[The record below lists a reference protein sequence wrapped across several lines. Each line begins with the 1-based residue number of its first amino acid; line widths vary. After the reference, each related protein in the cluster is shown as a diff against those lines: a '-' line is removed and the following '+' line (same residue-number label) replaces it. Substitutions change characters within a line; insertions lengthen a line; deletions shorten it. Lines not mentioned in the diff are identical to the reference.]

1 MLDNLYG
8 YLDAGTGSAILT
20 LLIGGIAGIVVYIK
34 TFWEKFKYK
43 LTKKELVETINDN
56 YGENVT
62 KSTTIVSKSVLRRL
76 PIHTFLFSL
85 FPIMFFFQFNFYE
98 LIVEDLIFP
107 FFLSVSI
114 TFVSWIILRKFIGN
128 QRSGL
133 ILSLLIMCFINL
145 GNISIFLSDDPN
157 ESLQFLGQIHVL
169 GSILLIISIIGIIY
183 FLKTQTLD
191 DKTYIANIISMTIIG
206 FLIFNITTSS
216 ITMADDDSL
225 LKFSNIPIQISDVE
239 NKPNIYFIIL
249 DEYAGF
255 IQLKN
260 DFNFDNNDF
269 SIELEKRG
277 FFVPKESFSNYP
289 TTGLSVP
296 SMLGMTY
303 FDFIPENLGKDS
315 KNIRVVEKMTNE
327 NSVMKILQANDYK
340 ITTLDAGSSRT
351 ADTHLA
357 EVRLCNNVFDINPEL
372 RKNFAIVYV
381 PIVGL
386 RDIIFNEVIRDKLEC
401 SFSALIDFNEDSN
414 NPDFV
419 VAHLRLPHSPFIYDS
434 FGNSISINDMG
445 DKNAYLDQLKFANKK
460 TLEIIDSI
468 QARSSENVIIIVSD
482 HGYRYYI
489 NYENPTVDDYI
500 RGFNNLGA
508 YYLPGKEKHETISPV
523 NIFRIVFNSYLEMNY
538 EILDDRQIWHAPKK
552 PFDQNDVRDLIMD
565 YLENNHE

>member
-1 MLDNLYG
+1 ML
-8 YLDAGTGSAILT
+8 
-20 LLIGGIAGIVVYIK
+20 
-34 TFWEKFKYK
+34 
-43 LTKKELVETINDN
+43 
-56 YGENVT
+56 
-62 KSTTIVSKSVLRRL
+62 SKL

-98 LIVEDLIFP
+98 LIFEDLIFP
-107 FFLSVSI
+107 FFLSISI
-114 TFVSWIILRKFIGN
+114 TFFAWMILRKFIGS

-133 ILSLLIMCFINL
+133 IISLVVMCFINL
-145 GNISIFLSDDPN
+145 GNIGMFFSDSPN
-157 ESLQFLGQIHVL
+157 ETLQFLGQVHIL
-169 GSILLIISIIGIIY
+169 GSILLILSIIGIIY

-191 DKTYIANIISMTIIG
+191 DKTSISNVIAMTIIG
-206 FLIFNITTSS
+206 FLIFNITTIS
-216 ITMADDDSL
+216 ITTAEDDSL
-225 LKFSNIPIQISDVE
+225 LEFYNIPIQISDVE

-255 IQLKN
+255 TQLKN
-260 DFNFDNNDF
+260 DFNFDNSNF
-269 SIELEKRG
+269 KAELEKRD
-277 FFVPKESFSNYP
+277 FFVDKNSLSNYP
-289 TTGLSVP
+289 STSLSVP
-296 SMLGMTY
+296 SMMSMMY

-315 KNIRVVEKMTNE
+315 KNIKVVEKMINE
-327 NSVMKILQANDYK
+327 NSVMKIFQANGYK
-340 ITTLDAGSSRT
+340 ITTLDAGSGRIS
-351 ADTHLA
+351 DTYLA
-357 EVRLCNNVFDINPEL
+357 NVRLCNSIFDINPEL

-401 SFSALIDFNEDSN
+401 SFSALMDFNEGQD

-419 VAHLRLPHSPFIYDS
+419 VAHLRLPHAPFIYDS

-460 TLEIIDSI
+460 TLEIVDKI
-468 QARSSENVIIIVSD
+468 QERSLENIIIIVSD

-489 NYENPTVDDYI
+489 DYENPTIDDYI

-508 YYLPGKEKHETISPV
+508 YYFPGKERHETIALV
-523 NIFRIVFNSYLEMNY
+523 NIFPIIFNSYLEMNY
-538 EILDDRQIWHAPKK
+538 EILDDRQIWHSPKK